1 VVGWVVLPGE
11 LAIRFYKRRLRR
23 TSTVTTTRP
32 LTFRECRMGLNTGSG
47 KTEYLLEELIKRWS
61 VA

>member
-1 VVGWVVLPGE
+1 
-11 LAIRFYKRRLRR
+11 
-23 TSTVTTTRP
+23 
-32 LTFRECRMGLNTGSG
+32 MGLNAGSG

>member
-1 VVGWVVLPGE
+1 M
-11 LAIRFYKRRLRR
+11 
-23 TSTVTTTRP
+23 TTRP
-32 LTFRECRMGLNTGSG
+32 LTFRECRMGLNAGSG